1 MDPLM
6 LGRLKVRVLGYH
18 TDDKN
23 LIPTEDLPWAYP
35 SQPITSAA
43 ISGVGHTPMGPVE
56 GTWVFGFFRDGES
69 CQEPVVIGTFG
80 GIPEAGANPVLGFND
95 PKGRFPLLSEFEQ
108 VWPLPNSPEALAGA
122 VQPKLVGKP
131 DTNSLGRGHGGSTPG
146 PKNGE
151 QHTSLVSKR
160 ASRMEDVPTGKAGK
174 MKAIDGSGAL
184 YASAPWNEP
193 NPRYGG
199 TEEEEYNDPVSSA
212 YPHNHV
218 RQSECGHVEEWDD
231 TPGSERLHKYHTSGT
246 FEEIQSDGT
255 RIVKNVGNSYEMTE
269 GVKNIVIGG
278 TCNVTIGADC
288 RMLFKGNLIQEV
300 EGDYHLYVKGDHR
313 TKVKGNQVTEVMNNR
328 KTVINI
334 KDDLFVG
341 GEQVVN
347 VASNQTLTT
356 GGKQSIKVGKDAK
369 HDYIMGLSQTVNL
382 PWVMNGVTT
391 VDISAIGNLGLSA
404 NLNVDI
410 SSGINM
416 NITSGINMD
425 ITSMFNMDI
434 NNSTFTHITMGISS
448 TYNAMMFCTTL
459 SLNKISALPILLN

>member
-1 MDPLM
+1 MIKGLTFWQGVVEDRMDPLM

-18 TDDKN
+18 TDDKS

-69 CQEPVVIGTFG
+69 CQEPVVTGTFG

-108 VWPLPNSPEALAGA
+108 VWPIPGSPESMLPGGA
-122 VQPKLVGKP
+122 KPKLVGKP
-131 DTNSLGRGHGGSTPG
+131 DTNSLGRGHGGKTPG

-199 TEEEEYNDPVSSA
+199 LEEEEYNDKVSSA

-231 TPGSERLHKYHTSGT
+231 TPGTERLHRYHTTGT

-269 GVKNIVIGG
+269 GIKNVVIGG

-328 KTVINI
+328 KTVINV

-347 VASNQTLTT
+347 VASNQTLNT

-369 HDYIMGLSQTVNL
+369 HDYVMGLSQTVNL
-382 PWVMNGVTT
+382 PWVMNSNSTL
-391 VDISAIGNLGLSA
+391 DISAIMNLGLSS
-404 NLNVDI
+404 NLNI
-410 SSGINM
+410 
-416 NITSGINMD
+416 D
-425 ITSMFNMDI
+425 ITSAFNMTI
-434 NNSTFTHITMGISS
+434 NNIWMETNTAGISMIN
-448 TYNAMMFCTTL
+448 NAMMFHTTASIHKVTGL
-459 SLNKISALPILLN
+459 ILLN

>member
-1 MDPLM
+1 MNKMLTFWQGVVEDRMDPLM
-6 LGRLKVRVLGYH
+6 LGRLKVRILGYH
-18 TDDKN
+18 TDDKD

-56 GTWVFGFFRDGES
+56 GSWVFGFFRDGES
-69 CQEPVVIGTFG
+69 CQEPVVTGTFG
-80 GIPEAGANPVLGFND
+80 GIPETGPTPVLGFND
-95 PKGRFPLLSEFEQ
+95 PKGMFPLATEIG
-108 VWPLPNSPEALAGA
+108 N
-122 VQPKLVGKP
+122 P
-131 DTNSLGRGHGGSTPG
+131 DTNSLGRGHGGETPG

-160 ASRMEDVPTGKAGK
+160 ASRMSGVPTGKAGK
-174 MKAIDGSGAL
+174 MEAIGGSGTL
-184 YASAPWNEP
+184 YASEPWNEP

-199 TEEEEYNDPVSSA
+199 LEDEDYDDEVSSA
-212 YPHNHV
+212 YPFNHV

-255 RIVKNVGNSYEMTE
+255 RIEKNVGNSYEMTE
-269 GVKNIVIGG
+269 GIKNIVIGG
-278 TCNVTIGADC
+278 TCNVTIGANC
-288 RMLFKGNLIQEV
+288 RMLFKGTLIQEV

-347 VASNQTLTT
+347 VASNQTLNTV
-356 GGKQSIKVGKDAK
+356 GKQSIKVGGDAK
-369 HDYIMGLSQTVNL
+369 HDYVMGLSQTVNL
-382 PWVMNGVTT
+382 PWVMNSNTT
-391 VDISAIGNLGLSA
+391 LDIGAIMNL
-404 NLNVDI
+404 
-410 SSGINM
+410 
-416 NITSGINMD
+416 
-425 ITSMFNMDI
+425 
-434 NNSTFTHITMGISS
+434 GISS
-448 TYNAMMFCTTL
+448 NLNIDITAGLNMTLNALIDMELNNLTMETNTVGLSRINNLMMIHTTASIHRVTGL
-459 SLNKISALPILLN
+459 ILLN